1 MLSFRKFLFE
11 VRRDTLDDSDEAI
24 RLNEPPF
31 RPVASAPGVYQEP
44 DISPVPTS
52 ETDVDPRTREV
63 YPTWA
68 LPRKAGGGNFGGKN
82 ERGIPL
88 PLNHPEHV
96 RELGRYH
103 GMSGM
108 ELHPDYAHIPGY
120 VQAHRAGSEYRSNLP
135 RI

>member
-31 RPVASAPGVYQEP
+31 RPVASAPGVYQET
-44 DISPVPTS
+44 DISPVPTD

-108 ELHPDYAHIPGY
+108 GLHPEYAHIPGY
-120 VQAHRAGSEYRSNLP
+120 VEAHRAGSEYRSNLP
-135 RI
+135 TI

>member
-11 VRRDTLDDSDEAI
+11 VRRDTIDDSDEAI
-24 RLNEPPF
+24 RLNVPPF

-44 DISPVPTS
+44 DITPVPTD
-52 ETDVDPRTREV
+52 ETDVDPRTRGV

-88 PLNHPEHV
+88 PLKDPEHV

-120 VQAHRAGSEYRSNLP
+120 VEAHRAGSEYRSNLP